1 MIKKGSVH
9 SVGCYW
15 RCHLPQNKCHC
26 LPITQSCRFL
36 LPVNEHSP
44 HVKSPATTY
53 YYNVHCAAAAGGES
67 PPRTFTFVTTDLS
80 CKIFFEKNNT
90 VVITKLLTDKT
101 SKDLVLLI
109 EWKIS
114 MRDYDHNYS
123 ECYFFHIRFN
133 LHQRD
138 LPVSLYPAYLSGYE
152 TWLPFLLLLPIAL
165 LHWSD
170 DTNKICK
177 VEKISGNHLGGDINP
192 RDVTAVTFISL
203 VFESIG

>member
-1 MIKKGSVH
+1 MCTVLLQQQVAKA
-9 SVGCYW
+9 
-15 RCHLPQNKCHC
+15 RQEHLLLWP
-26 LPITQSCRFL
+26 PISR
-36 LPVNEHSP
+36 
-44 HVKSPATTY
+44 VKSF
-53 YYNVHCAAAAGGES
+53 S
-67 PPRTFTFVTTDLS
+67 
-80 CKIFFEKNNT
+80 KKNNT
-90 VVITKLLTDKT
+90 VVITKLNRQNLERSCITYR
-101 SKDLVLLI
+101 V
-109 EWKIS
+109 KIS

-177 VEKISGNHLGGDINP
+177 VEKISGNHLGGRYKPKRCDCGNFH
-192 RDVTAVTFISL
+192 FIGIRVYWLGS
-203 VFESIG
+203 

>member
-1 MIKKGSVH
+1 MSI
-9 SVGCYW
+9 
-15 RCHLPQNKCHC
+15 HLTLRALRLHTTTLCTALQQQVAKARQEHLLLWP
-26 LPITQSCRFL
+26 PISR
-36 LPVNEHSP
+36 
-44 HVKSPATTY
+44 VKSF
-53 YYNVHCAAAAGGES
+53 S
-67 PPRTFTFVTTDLS
+67 
-80 CKIFFEKNNT
+80 KKNNT

-133 LHQRD
+133 LLHQRD

-177 VEKISGNHLGGDINP
+177 VEKISGNHLGGGINP

>member
-44 HVKSPATTY
+44 HVKSPATTMCTELQQQ
-53 YYNVHCAAAAGGES
+53 VAKARQEHLLLW
-67 PPRTFTFVTTDLS
+67 PPISRVKSFS
-80 CKIFFEKNNT
+80 KKNNT

-123 ECYFFHIRFN
+123 ECYFFS
-133 LHQRD
+133 HQIQPPPPERSASE
-138 LPVSLYPAYLSGYE
+138 LVP
-152 TWLPFLLLLPIAL
+152 
-165 LHWSD
+165 
-170 DTNKICK
+170 C
-177 VEKISGNHLGGDINP
+177 
-192 RDVTAVTFISL
+192 ISL
-203 VFESIG
+203 GVWNLVAFSSSSNSSPSLKWWYQ

>member
-1 MIKKGSVH
+1 MEWRFLQCFDKISHFFSTQTLRYDIIVNDFMIKKGSVH

-80 CKIFFEKNNT
+80 CKIFFEKKNNT
-90 VVITKLLTDKT
+90 DVITKLNRQKP
-101 SKDLVLLI
+101 
-109 EWKIS
+109 WKI
-114 MRDYDHNYS
+114 
-123 ECYFFHIRFN
+123 
-133 LHQRD
+133 
-138 LPVSLYPAYLSGYE
+138 LYYL
-152 TWLPFLLLLPIAL
+152 
-165 LHWSD
+165 
-170 DTNKICK
+170 
-177 VEKISGNHLGGDINP
+177 
-192 RDVTAVTFISL
+192 
-203 VFESIG
+203 